1 MTQGYSFFKINTLV
15 LSSSVLLMR
24 ALVPKW
30 HTEKNMGSRENLWES
45 GMEIIVGRLGIE
57 VYAVN
62 KKAYG
67 SLSIAVTQ

>member
-1 MTQGYSFFKINTLV
+1 
-15 LSSSVLLMR
+15 
-24 ALVPKW
+24 
-30 HTEKNMGSRENLWES
+30 MGSRENLWES